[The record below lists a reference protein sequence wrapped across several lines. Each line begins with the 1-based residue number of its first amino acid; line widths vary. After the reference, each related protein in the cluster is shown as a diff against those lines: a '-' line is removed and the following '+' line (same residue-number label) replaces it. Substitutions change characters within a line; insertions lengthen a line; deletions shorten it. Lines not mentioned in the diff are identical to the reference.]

1 MVARRQS
8 DMYIDTNKTQ
18 KVQHNISKETNDD
31 KLYLCGHDIL
41 VSGVLNG
48 KLFCTIYEIKYRNF

>member
-48 KLFCTIYEIKYRNF
+48 KLFCTIYEI